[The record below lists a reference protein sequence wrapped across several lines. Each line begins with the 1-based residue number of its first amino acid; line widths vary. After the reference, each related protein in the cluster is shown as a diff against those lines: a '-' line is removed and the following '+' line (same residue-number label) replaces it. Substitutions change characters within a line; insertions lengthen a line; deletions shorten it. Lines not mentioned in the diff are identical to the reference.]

1 LPYPIPPGSLGAVYV
16 LQRVR
21 DLVKSLGYSAIPAV
35 LGEATYQNWVKGII
49 MTESSFVV
57 GQQAHTNNDP
67 YSDEILAAA
76 NRVAPSLHVKPNSQ
90 RVIATSY
97 AWGLMQ
103 GMGAYSCSS
112 LPPIF
117 HLTGISQTGMV
128 NAGLF
133 VPLTQNVG
141 DLYQPAIVGLKQA
154 IDNNL
159 ILGLSV
165 LQWKCERYNTPFL
178 AIANYHGG
186 TGPAGQAYYDKVAN
200 FAGLPAS
207 GITVSVSDPNQTSS
221 PGTNSTPATNLTPVT
236 APCS

>member
-1 LPYPIPPGSLGAVYV
+1 LPYSIPPGSLGAVYV
-16 LQRVR
+16 LQRVQ
-21 DLVKSLGYSAIPAV
+21 DLTKSLGYSAIPAV
-35 LGEATYQNWVKGII
+35 LGAATYQNWVKGII

-57 GQQAHTNNDP
+57 GRQAYTNNDP

-76 NRVAPSLHVKPNSQ
+76 NRVAPSLTLEPNSQ

-117 HLTGISQTGMV
+117 HLPGISQTGMV

-133 VPLTQNVG
+133 VPMTQNVG

-165 LQWKCERYNTPFL
+165 LQWKCELYNTPFL

-207 GITVSVSDPNQTSS
+207 GITVSAASPSQASS
-221 PGTNSTPATNLTPVT
+221 PGTPVTNLTPIT